1 MEPTERYSL
10 DSPRQSK
17 PNDCERPVQTMKHE
31 PQSKANR
38 IEPLLRVTTFSKRYI
53 QQRTFSRTEFTVSA
67 FEDVNLTLFRGKTL
81 ALVGESGAGKSS
93 LARCIALLERPSAGK
108 MELEGADLLA
118 LNRNGLY
125 RVRRRMQM
133 IFQDPTSALNPGL
146 SACEIIMEPLEIQ
159 REGTKLQRRERA
171 LRLMEQV
178 GLDPNWERKLPLAF
192 SGGQRQRLAIA
203 RALALRPSVLI
214 LDEVLSNL
222 DSLNQAL
229 ILKLLGELQVSHALG
244 YLHISHDLRLVSQF
258 ADEVAVMYQGRIV
271 EQKKTRELFSSPEHS
286 YSKELLSTVQSVE
299 SILLERSA

>member
-1 MEPTERYSL
+1 
-10 DSPRQSK
+10 
-17 PNDCERPVQTMKHE
+17 MKHE
-31 PQSKANR
+31 QQSKADP
-38 IEPLLRVTTFSKRYI
+38 IEPLLRVSGLSKQYV
-53 QQRTFSRTEFTVSA
+53 QQRTFSRAEFSVNA
-67 FEDVNLTLFRGKTL
+67 FEDVDLTLFRGKTL

-108 MELEGADLLA
+108 LELEGADLLA
-118 LNRNGLY
+118 LDRKGLY
-125 RVRRRMQM
+125 RVRRQVQM

-146 SACEIIMEPLEIQ
+146 TACEIVMEPLEIQ

-178 GLDPNWERKLPLAF
+178 GLDPNGERKLPLEF

-222 DSLNQAL
+222 DSWNQAL
-229 ILKLLGELQVSHALG
+229 ILKLLGELQASHALG
-244 YLHISHDLRLVSQF
+244 YLHISHDLRLVSRF
-258 ADEVAVMYQGRIV
+258 ADEVAVMCQGRIV
-271 EQKKTRELFSSPEHS
+271 EQKRTRELFSSPEHS
-286 YSKELLSTVQSVE
+286 YTKDLLSTVRSVE

>member
-1 MEPTERYSL
+1 M
-10 DSPRQSK
+10 
-17 PNDCERPVQTMKHE
+17 RPE

-38 IEPLLRVTTFSKRYI
+38 IEPLLRVTKFSKRYV
-53 QQRTFSRTEFTVSA
+53 QQRTLSRTEFTVRA
-67 FEDVNLTLFRGKTL
+67 FEDVDLTLFRGKTL

-108 MELEGADLLA
+108 LELEGADLLA
-118 LNRNGLY
+118 LDRKGLY
-125 RVRRRMQM
+125 RVRRQVQM

-146 SACEIIMEPLEIQ
+146 TACEIVMEPLEIQ

-178 GLDPNWERKLPLAF
+178 GLDPNGERKLPLEF

-222 DSLNQAL
+222 DSWNQAL
-229 ILKLLGELQVSHALG
+229 ILKLLGELQASHALG
-244 YLHISHDLRLVSQF
+244 YLHISHDLRLVSRF
-258 ADEVAVMYQGRIV
+258 ADEVAVMCQGRIV
-271 EQKKTRELFSSPEHS
+271 EQKRTRELFSSPEHS
-286 YSKELLSTVQSVE
+286 YTKDLLSTVRSVE

>member
-1 MEPTERYSL
+1 
-10 DSPRQSK
+10 
-17 PNDCERPVQTMKHE
+17 MKHE

-38 IEPLLRVTTFSKRYI
+38 IEPLLRVSGLSKQYV

-67 FEDVNLTLFRGKTL
+67 FEDVDLTLFRGKTL

-93 LARCIALLERPSAGK
+93 LARCIALLERPTAGK
-108 MELEGADLLA
+108 MELEGIDLLA
-118 LNRNGLY
+118 LHRKSLY
-125 RVRRRMQM
+125 PARRRIQM

-146 SACEIIMEPLEIQ
+146 SACEIVMEPLEIQ
-159 REGTKLQRRERA
+159 REGTKLQRREQA

-178 GLDPNWERKLPLAF
+178 GLDPNWARKLPLEF

-203 RALALRPSVLI
+203 RALALRPNALI

-222 DSLNQAL
+222 DSRNQAL

-271 EQKKTRELFSSPEHS
+271 EQKKTPELFSSPEHS
-286 YSKELLSTVQSVE
+286 YTKELLSTVRSVE

>member
-1 MEPTERYSL
+1 M
-10 DSPRQSK
+10 
-17 PNDCERPVQTMKHE
+17 RPE

-38 IEPLLRVTTFSKRYI
+38 IEPLLRVTKFSKRYV
-53 QQRTFSRTEFTVSA
+53 QQRTLSRSEFSVSA
-67 FEDVNLTLFRGKTL
+67 FEDVGLALFRGKTL

-93 LARCIALLERPSAGK
+93 LARCIALLERPTAGK

-118 LNRNGLY
+118 LDRKSLY
-125 RVRRRMQM
+125 RVRHRIQM

-146 SACEIIMEPLEIQ
+146 SACEIITEPLEIQ

-171 LRLMEQV
+171 LQLMEQV
-178 GLDPNWERKLPLAF
+178 GLDPNWERKLPLEF

-203 RALALRPSVLI
+203 RALALKPSVLI

-222 DSLNQAL
+222 DAWNQAL
-229 ILKLLGELQVSHALG
+229 ILKLLGDLQVSHALG

-271 EQKKTRELFSSPEHS
+271 EQKRTRELFTSPEHS
-286 YSKELLSTVQSVE
+286 YTKELLSTVQSVE

>member
-1 MEPTERYSL
+1 M
-10 DSPRQSK
+10 
-17 PNDCERPVQTMKHE
+17 RPE

-38 IEPLLRVTTFSKRYI
+38 IEPLLRVTKFSKRYV
-53 QQRTFSRTEFTVSA
+53 QQRTLSRTEFTVRA
-67 FEDVNLTLFRGKTL
+67 FEDVDLTLFRGKTL

-108 MELEGADLLA
+108 LELEGADLLA
-118 LNRNGLY
+118 LDRKGLY
-125 RVRRRMQM
+125 RVRRRVQM

-146 SACEIIMEPLEIQ
+146 TACEIVMEPLEIQ

-178 GLDPNWERKLPLAF
+178 GLDPNGERKLPLEF

-222 DSLNQAL
+222 DSWNQAL
-229 ILKLLGELQVSHALG
+229 ILKLLGELQASHALG

-258 ADEVAVMYQGRIV
+258 ADEVAVMCQGRIV
-271 EQKKTRELFSSPEHS
+271 EQKRTRELFSSPEHS
-286 YSKELLSTVQSVE
+286 YTKGLLSTVRSVE